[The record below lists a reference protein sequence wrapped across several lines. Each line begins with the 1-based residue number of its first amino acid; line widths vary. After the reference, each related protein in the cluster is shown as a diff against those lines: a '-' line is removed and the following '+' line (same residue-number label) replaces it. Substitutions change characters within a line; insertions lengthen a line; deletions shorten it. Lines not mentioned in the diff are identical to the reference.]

1 MEPTPTE
8 VEAKEQNQRE
18 YELRT
23 ERKELKRRSTQDRR
37 DKAKSLGLCVACGA
51 PPIPD
56 QTRCPT
62 CAEKHRVS
70 RRRSNATRRQTNGE
84 AGQSRL
90 KLPFRTSVQKASEW

>member
-18 YELRT
+18 YELRP

-56 QTRCPT
+56 QTRCET
-62 CAEKHRVS
+62 CAEQHRVG
-70 RRRSNATRRQTNGE
+70 RQLWYAE
-84 AGQSRL
+84 RKAKERASQQREQASGQ
-90 KLPFRTSVQKASEW
+90 A